1 MRNVFGIVVLVL
13 ALVGVKAG
21 AAETVELKVGE
32 SRVLEVGDMTRIAL
46 GNTEFAEVR
55 TLGST
60 KVEVKG
66 EAPGQTTLLV
76 WRKSGGRQEYTV
88 KVTGEAKQGGA
99 EPKTDATLTLK
110 VGETRPLSFPGVTR
124 VAVENPEVTDIRV
137 EGAGS
142 VLVQARKAGETV
154 LLVWTAEGRKAY
166 RIVVQG

>member
-21 AAETVELKVGE
+21 AAETVEVKVGE

-46 GNTEFAEVR
+46 GNTQFAEVR
-55 TLGST
+55 TLDGS

-76 WRKSGGRQEYTV
+76 WRKSGERQEYTV
-88 KVTGEAKQGGA
+88 KVTGV
-99 EPKTDATLTLK
+99 KTDETLTLK
-110 VGETRPLSFPGVTR
+110 VGETRSLSLPGVTR
-124 VAVENPEVTDIRV
+124 VAVGDPEVTDIRV
-137 EGAGS
+137 EGAGE
-142 VLVQARKAGETV
+142 VRVQARKAGETV
-154 LLVWTAEGRKAY
+154 LLVWTAEGRKAW